1 METFFFA
8 PHQDDELTNLGVLLC
23 RTLSEGGSAHA
34 VLCTDGGAS
43 GVKRMLCNG
52 GGCAWHPGAHGYT
65 LDGPAF
71 TAARDRE
78 FLESCRALGV
88 PEDRIVIS
96 PYRGPDGGLSVET
109 ALTVMRDAMKAY
121 PPQERAV
128 VTLAP
133 LPHSE
138 QNRDHA
144 AAGQAANTLF
154 DAGECA
160 LLTLVWEFILLPPE
174 RELPDRKRMVPTPR
188 EFERIKKA
196 AAAYR
201 RWAPAEER
209 YAVGYHSVADEFD
222 DFLRTPVCVIAQTEK
237 RSFY

>member
-1 METFFFA
+1 MEVFFFA
-8 PHQDDELTNLGVLLC
+8 PHQDDELTNLGIPLC
-23 RTLSEGGSAHA
+23 RTLGEGASAHV

-43 GVKRMLCNG
+43 GVKRMLING
-52 GGCAWHPGAHGYT
+52 GGCAWHPGEHNFT

-78 FLESCRALGV
+78 FYESCRALGV
-88 PEDRIVIS
+88 PEGNILIS
-96 PYRGPDGGLSVET
+96 PLRGPDGGLT
-109 ALTVMRDAMKAY
+109 AENALAVMRDAMKDI

-133 LPHSE
+133 LPQAD

-144 AAGQAANTLF
+144 AVGYAARTLF
-154 DAGECA
+154 DAGECVI
-160 LLTLVWEFILLPPE
+160 LTLVWEFILLPPE
-174 RELPDRKRMVPTPR
+174 PEMAELVHLVPTPSQ
-188 EFERIKKA
+188 FENIKKA

-201 RWAPAEER
+201 RWAPAEGR

-222 DFLRTPVCVIAQTEK
+222 DFLRDPLCVIKFQFIAQ
-237 RSFY
+237 R